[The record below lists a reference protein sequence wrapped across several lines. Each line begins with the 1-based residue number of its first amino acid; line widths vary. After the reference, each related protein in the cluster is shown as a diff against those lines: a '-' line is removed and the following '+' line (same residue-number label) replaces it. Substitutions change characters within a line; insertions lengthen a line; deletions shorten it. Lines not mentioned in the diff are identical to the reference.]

1 MAIQFPIGPFVGD
14 TFPYDDMVYVWD
26 GEKWTAQNDKAY
38 WDKDGNNLKPEE
50 DGNDLIIGG
59 SITAAGNIEVPSPIA
74 SGDAVVIN
82 RYFNSWYLQ
91 GR

>member
-1 MAIQFPIGPFVGD
+1 MAIQFPKGPSIGD

-50 DGNDLIIGG
+50 DGNEHAPEDK
-59 SITAAGNIEVPSPIA
+59 EV
-74 SGDAVVIN
+74 
-82 RYFNSWYLQ
+82 
-91 GR
+91 